1 MSKSYRVA
9 LCRTSDAADFAS
21 RGINKFESGT
31 VVDLHVFRAN
41 GECDA
46 RETEGV

>member
-1 MSKSYRVA
+1 MFNSYRVA
-9 LCRTSDAADFAS
+9 LSRTSDAADFAS
-21 RGINKFESGT
+21 RGISKFESGT
-31 VVDLHVFRAN
+31 VVDLHVFRAS